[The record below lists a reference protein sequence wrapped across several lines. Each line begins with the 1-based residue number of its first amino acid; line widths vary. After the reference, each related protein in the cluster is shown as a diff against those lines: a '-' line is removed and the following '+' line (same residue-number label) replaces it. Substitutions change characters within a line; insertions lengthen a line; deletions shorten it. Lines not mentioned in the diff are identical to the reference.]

1 MVQSKFNPI
10 FFHMDPNV
18 KSNGQSKNKPMQ
30 FGVFGNY
37 KGKPQTETKTVIR
50 KIEKPKYIPS
60 ECDEI
65 VKPLE
70 KEIDELNKNKML
82 LMGELDKLNK
92 KYPELENKLETII
105 NNIQANAS
113 MHVNVQKEYFL
124 CKEVVKYRTKLVKEK
139 STLELENFILKRKI
153 KEFKAKVE
161 KELLKQNKARSNEK
175 NKNNTKNKKDTK
187 SVKKEPKKDCPK
199 GTVVNPI
206 TGICITIGK
215 ATYKKLVKEGIIE

>member
-1 MVQSKFNPI
+1 MVQSIFGPI
-10 FFHMDPNV
+10 FPNA
-18 KSNGQSKNKPMQ
+18 KSNSQSKKNPMQ

-37 KGKPQTETKTVIR
+37 KGKPQTVTVIR

-70 KEIDELNKNKML
+70 KEIDELNKNKMS

-92 KYPELENKLETII
+92 KYPELENKLDTII

-113 MHVNVQKEYFL
+113 MYVDIKSEYFL
-124 CKEVVKYRTKLVKEK
+124 CKEVARYRTELVKEK
-139 STLELENFILKRKI
+139 NTLKLENVILKRKI
-153 KEFKAKVE
+153 KEFKKKVE
-161 KELLKQNKARSNEK
+161 TKILKQNKSQSNEK
-175 NKNNTKNKKDTK
+175 NKNRIESKKDTK
-187 SVKKEPKKDCPK
+187 SVKK

-206 TGICITIGK
+206 TGRRIIIGK
-215 ATYKKLVKEGIIE
+215 DTYKKLVKEGIIKLKS